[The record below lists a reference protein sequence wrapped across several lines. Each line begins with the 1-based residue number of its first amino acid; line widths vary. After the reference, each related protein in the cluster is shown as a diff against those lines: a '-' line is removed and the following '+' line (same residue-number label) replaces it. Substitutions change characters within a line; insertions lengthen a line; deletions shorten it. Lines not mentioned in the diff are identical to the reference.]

1 MPKFVPSHEM
11 VRVMVSTEDVV
22 QQYQYVSTVLIHGYA
37 HKVFS
42 GMWGGGIDENTL
54 IPQWSILNK
63 GTPILETFRRE
74 SGRLIAFAWTDELSS
89 RDAGKLCHA

>member
-1 MPKFVPSHEM
+1 MAMHIKCFLECGEV
-11 VRVMVSTEDVV
+11 VST
-22 QQYQYVSTVLIHGYA
+22 
-37 HKVFS
+37 K
-42 GMWGGGIDENTL
+42 NTL

>member
-1 MPKFVPSHEM
+1 M

-42 GMWGGGIDENTL
+42 GMWGGGIDEKYFNSTMVD
-54 IPQWSILNK
+54 S
-63 GTPILETFRRE
+63 
-74 SGRLIAFAWTDELSS
+74 
-89 RDAGKLCHA
+89 